1 MIPTHRHRIVS
12 LFSALTIALFAPIT
26 AATVP
31 SENGRIDL
39 NLDGVEVRQAI
50 RMITDLSG
58 QNFIIDEDISGLV
71 TLHIRNTPWQEAIAL
86 ILASKKLRAE
96 PHGHAIHITATP
108 PHEDK
113 NTADF
118 VELTLRHLHAENAA
132 ALLEGR
138 PWQTPVTTANCSSD
152 FGVNTAAGNNRN
164 SPTRPANTER
174 PTTGARLL
182 GPKGQLIVD
191 TQHNRLFIKDSPNR
205 IATLQRLLVTLDQ
218 PTRQVMLE
226 ARIVIADTTFSRD
239 LGLRF
244 GARRTQGDTIMILPA
259 TVTNAATISSATAD
273 ILRIE
278 LDALEKNEKGRVIAN
293 PRVMTLNRSPAVITQ
308 GEQIPIQN
316 SSTTNST
323 VSTSTTYKDALL
335 CLLVTPN
342 ILEHGSM
349 ELAIEVHKDSRG
361 RSISGQDTGAVPIDT
376 HRLKTQVRVNDGE
389 TLILGGIFQADHST
403 RQSAVPLLAD
413 LPLLGRLF
421 RSDGQTQRDRELLV
435 FLTPHLTPR
444 P

>member
-1 MIPTHRHRIVS
+1 MSATHRHRIVN
-12 LFSALTIALFAPIT
+12 LFGTLAITLFTPIT
-26 AATVP
+26 TATIP

-164 SPTRPANTER
+164 NPTRPANTER

-413 LPLLGRLF
+413 LPFLGRLF
-421 RSDGQTQRDRELLV
+421 RSDGRTQRDRELLV